1 MRVFLT
7 MFVLLNFCGLAS
19 PVTAQS
25 SPAVMEAKID
35 AIQRQLRILQR
46 RVNGGAVP
54 TDTAEAEPT
63 APADRRVLADILAKM
78 ATLDRQ
84 MRQLNGRLEEYE
96 YRQNEM
102 TETLAQIRQQMAL
115 QREQMLAQTVDGSP
129 VVDTQQQPQQG
140 QGDVRPEGNTPP
152 ADPLVDTPGEALPA
166 VPAAAA
172 TIDLPDGDAATQYS
186 FAFAFIRK
194 NDLDSGRIAM
204 EKFMEA
210 HPADPQA
217 ANAKFWLG
225 RINMQQSRNAEAAQ
239 LFLSLIEDHP
249 NHDKRVDALV
259 DLSDVLIALGAAG
272 DACNALA
279 EFRRIEDKASERLK
293 ARARRV
299 SETARCDVF

>member
-7 MFVLLNFCGLAS
+7 IFALLNFSALALPAS
-19 PVTAQS
+19 AQS

-46 RVNGGAVP
+46 RMNGGAVP
-54 TDTAEAEPT
+54 ADAAVEEQP
-63 APADRRVLADILAKM
+63 APSDRRVLADLLAKM
-78 ATLDRQ
+78 GTLDRQ

-102 TETLAQIRQQMAL
+102 AATLTQIREQMAL
-115 QREQMLAQTVDGSP
+115 QREQMLTQAGARAPAVD
-129 VVDTQQQPQQG
+129 VQRQRQQG
-140 QGDVRPEGNTPP
+140 QGDERPAAGNPP
-152 ADPLVDTPGEALPA
+152 VGVPVETQGEALPA
-166 VPAAAA
+166 APPAAV
-172 TIDLPDGDAATQYS
+172 TIELPDGDAAAQYS

-204 EKFMEA
+204 EKFMAA
-210 HPADPQA
+210 HPADPQT

-259 DLSDVLIALGAAG
+259 DLSDVLIALGAAD

-293 ARARRV
+293 TRARRV

>member
-7 MFVLLNFCGLAS
+7 IFVFLNFYGLAS

-25 SPAVMEAKID
+25 SPAVLEAKID

-46 RVNGGAVP
+46 RINGGAVP
-54 TDTAEAEPT
+54 ADTAADEPP
-63 APADRRVLADILAKM
+63 APSDRRVLADILAKM
-78 ATLDRQ
+78 GTLDRQ

-96 YRQNEM
+96 YRQSEM

-115 QREQMLAQTVDGSP
+115 QREQMLAQSGGETP
-129 VVDTQQQPQQG
+129 VVVDQDPSQQDRANASPAA
-140 QGDVRPEGNTPP
+140 DTPP
-152 ADPLVDTPGEALPA
+152 DGVPADTPGDALPA
-166 VPAAAA
+166 VPAAA
-172 TIDLPDGDAATQYS
+172 TTLELPDGDAAAQYS

-204 EKFMEA
+204 EKFMKA
-210 HPADPQA
+210 HPGGPQT

-259 DLSDVLIALGAAG
+259 DLSDVLIALGAAN

-279 EFRRIEDKASERLK
+279 EFRRIEDTASDRLK

-299 SETARCDVF
+299 AETARCDVF

>member
-7 MFVLLNFCGLAS
+7 LIVLLNFYALGM
-19 PVTAQS
+19 PVSAQS
-25 SPAVMEAKID
+25 SPAVMEEKID

-46 RVNGGAVP
+46 RMNGGTVP
-54 TDTAEAEPT
+54 TEGVKDDHTP
-63 APADRRVLADILAKM
+63 PSDRRVLADLLAKM
-78 ATLDRQ
+78 GTLDRQ
-84 MRQLNGRLEEYE
+84 IRQLNGRLEEYE

-102 TETLAQIRQQMAL
+102 TATLTQIREQMAM
-115 QREQMLAQTVDGSP
+115 QRTQMLAQPAGGTAAVDS
-129 VVDTQQQPQQG
+129 TQQQPG
-140 QGDVRPEGNTPP
+140 QGEALPVADNPP
-152 ADPLVDTPGEALPA
+152 AATSGDALPA
-166 VPAAAA
+166 VPPAAP
-172 TIDLPDGDAATQYS
+172 TIDLPDGDAAEQYS

-204 EKFMEA
+204 EKFMAA
-210 HPADPQA
+210 HPTDPQA

-225 RINMQQSRNAEAAQ
+225 RINMQQARNAEAAQ

-259 DLSDVLIALGAAG
+259 DLSDVLIALGAAD

-293 ARARRV
+293 MRARRV